1 MTRYLGMGRGS
12 DKLRGSLEL
21 LILKTLRKG
30 PLHGYGLT
38 LAIETSSHGQL
49 LVEDGSLYPAL
60 YRLEGEGLL
69 TAEWKPGSSGR
80 AAKFYKLTP
89 KGRKALE
96 RRTEEWRQFLAT
108 LSAFLEQD

>member
-1 MTRYLGMGRGS
+1 M
-12 DKLRGSLEL
+12 RGSLDL
-21 LILKTLRKG
+21 LILKTLRKA

-38 LAIETSSHGQL
+38 LAIETSSQGQL

-60 YRLEGEGLL
+60 HRLEGEGLL
-69 TAEWKPGSSGR
+69 TSEWKPATSGR

-96 RRTEEWRQFLAT
+96 RRAEEWRQFVAT
-108 LSAFLEQD
+108 LSAFLEQE